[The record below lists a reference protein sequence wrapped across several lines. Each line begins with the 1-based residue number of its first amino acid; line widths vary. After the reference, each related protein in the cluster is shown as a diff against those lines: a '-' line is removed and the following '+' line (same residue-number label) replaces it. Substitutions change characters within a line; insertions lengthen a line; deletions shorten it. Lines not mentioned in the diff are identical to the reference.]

1 MSLQVLDLSGST
13 VGEQEV
19 PSFLQLEKINEPL
32 IWEIIKA
39 EQNNRRQGTHASK
52 TRGLVRGGGKKP
64 WRQKGTGRARHG
76 SIRSPIWR
84 GGGVTFGPQ
93 MRSYR
98 ENVPPKKKKTG
109 LKQIF
114 AKKIN
119 DQLVVLL
126 TEFRMETISSQ
137 EAFQNFATL
146 VDEAPFAKS
155 YNHNRKFR
163 NKTNDKRRTI
173 TVVVS
178 EDNKNNK
185 LSLRNIPWV
194 QMIHVDRLS
203 ALPLFYNHGLV
214 ITQDAF
220 KKLEERLA

>member
-1 MSLQVLDLSGST
+1 MSLQVLDLSGNK

-32 IWEIIKA
+32 IWEIVKA
-39 EQNNRRQGTHASK
+39 EHNNRRQGTHVTK

-84 GGGVTFGPQ
+84 GGGITFGPQ
-93 MRSYR
+93 MRSHR
-98 ENVPPKKKKTG
+98 ENVPQKKKKNG

-126 TEFRMETISSQ
+126 QEFRMEKISSQ
-137 EAFQNFATL
+137 EAFQSFTTL
-146 VDEAPFAKS
+146 VQGTPFAER

-163 NKTNDKRRTI
+163 NKTNDKRRSI
-173 TVVVS
+173 VVVVA
-178 EDNKNNK
+178 EDNQNNK
-185 LSLRNIPWV
+185 LSLRNIPWI

-203 ALPLFYNHGLV
+203 ALALFYNHGLI

-220 KKLEERLA
+220 KELEKKLT